1 MVTSN
6 DNGPRAHEARAPQA
20 AGRAP
25 APATPVDESVPLR
38 KAVNTLAIVPK
49 STRITTLAR
58 KTYNVLLHQ
67 AQDQGLEKDVFRAP
81 LGTIIRGLDFDSND
95 QALIKKHL
103 RAMVSTTV
111 EWQSPTTGEGSS
123 WNVSG
128 LLAHARLSK
137 EQGQVWVE
145 WSYAVNLRQE
155 LLEPSVFARLRLE
168 IISQLRSH
176 ASVALYEICT
186 RYKEVGRTARQEWRW
201 WVPVLSGNPP
211 SEKSARLE
219 YRIFKRDTLKP
230 SIAEINA
237 ISDIDI
243 ELVEHKAGRAVGD
256 IQFRITPKRQASLG
270 LTRPPQPVDMELVA
284 RAQRLGIGEEVVESV
299 IQEHGEP
306 ALRAALESLQRR
318 SASSYPEPV
327 RDPAR
332 YLRALLPAEVAR
344 LQRQAEEQGARAAE
358 PAADTAD
365 APERAS
371 REQQDKRRAR
381 WFAEWTRRQHEKCAA
396 AIEALSPEG
405 QKELERGLAA
415 QLRERNAHPSIIK
428 RLTTSGWQH
437 PMVRHEMLKYFG
449 AATFGERWDEPSA
462 EQLLGVAAEMGE
474 GG

>member
-1 MVTSN
+1 
-6 DNGPRAHEARAPQA
+6 
-20 AGRAP
+20 
-25 APATPVDESVPLR
+25 
-38 KAVNTLAIVPK
+38 
-49 STRITTLAR
+49 
-58 KTYNVLLHQ
+58 
-67 AQDQGLEKDVFRAP
+67 
-81 LGTIIRGLDFDSND
+81 
-95 QALIKKHL
+95 
-103 RAMVSTTV
+103 MVSTTV
-111 EWQSPTTGEGSS
+111 EWQSPATGEGSS

-256 IQFRITPKRQASLG
+256 IQFRIAPKRQASLG
-270 LTRPPQPVDMELVA
+270 LTRPPQPVDMELVT

-449 AATFGERWDEPSA
+449 AATFGERWDEPTA

>member
-1 MVTSN
+1 
-6 DNGPRAHEARAPQA
+6 
-20 AGRAP
+20 
-25 APATPVDESVPLR
+25 
-38 KAVNTLAIVPK
+38 
-49 STRITTLAR
+49 
-58 KTYNVLLHQ
+58 
-67 AQDQGLEKDVFRAP
+67 
-81 LGTIIRGLDFDSND
+81 
-95 QALIKKHL
+95 
-103 RAMVSTTV
+103 
-111 EWQSPTTGEGSS
+111 
-123 WNVSG
+123 
-128 LLAHARLSK
+128 
-137 EQGQVWVE
+137 
-145 WSYAVNLRQE
+145 
-155 LLEPSVFARLRLE
+155 
-168 IISQLRSH
+168 
-176 ASVALYEICT
+176 
-186 RYKEVGRTARQEWRW
+186 
-201 WVPVLSGNPP
+201 
-211 SEKSARLE
+211 
-219 YRIFKRDTLKP
+219 FKRDTLKP